1 MRLCEYL
8 YLCDVQMQRLAKAV
22 KICNDKCRALVREER
37 RADIDTAKAIEVFSE
52 RLVTMQDL
60 FFFESY
66 RKMSFAERDASLK
79 KAREQLA
86 KRESSTR

>member
-8 YLCDVQMQRLAKAV
+8 YLCDVGMQDFAR
-22 KICNDKCRALVREER
+22 KIQVCNDRFRALYREEK
-37 RADIDTAKAIEVFSE
+37 RADIETAKAIEVFSE

-66 RKMSFAERDASLK
+66 RKMTFAERDASLK
-79 KAREQLA
+79 KARQQLLQ
-86 KRESSTR
+86 RESSR